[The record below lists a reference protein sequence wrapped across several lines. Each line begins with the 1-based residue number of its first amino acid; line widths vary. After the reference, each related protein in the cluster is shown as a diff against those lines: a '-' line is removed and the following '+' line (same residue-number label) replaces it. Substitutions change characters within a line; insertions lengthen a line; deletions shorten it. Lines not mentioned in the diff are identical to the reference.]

1 MSESSVFDSDGDDG
15 GMLNAR
21 CTVRGLSAL
30 WTDVMKRW
38 EVNHCFVSTSLRWC
52 HAGIKRV
59 IKVYGAIIE
68 CEKRSCSVVLKIE
81 IFLVRAKID
90 FLIAFLQ
97 S

>member
-1 MSESSVFDSDGDDG
+1 MDGRDEEVGGES
-15 GMLNAR
+15 
-21 CTVRGLSAL
+21 LS
-30 WTDVMKRW
+30 
-38 EVNHCFVSTSLRWC
+38 VSTSLRWC

>member
-38 EVNHCFVSTSLRWC
+38 EVNHCL
-52 HAGIKRV
+52 
-59 IKVYGAIIE
+59 
-68 CEKRSCSVVLKIE
+68 
-81 IFLVRAKID
+81 
-90 FLIAFLQ
+90 
-97 S
+97 